1 MHSHA
6 AVANQKRMIVA
17 RMMIVVMHS
26 HAAVANRKRMIV
38 VPMMV
43 VVMHSHA
50 GVANRER
57 MIVVPMRYVCFLFGM
72 FYYLF
77 SAMFFCTNSIFN

>member
-1 MHSHA
+1 MWMIVVMHSHA

-17 RMMIVVMHS
+17 RMM
-26 HAAVANRKRMIV
+26 
-38 VPMMV
+38 V
-43 VVMHSHA
+43 VVMNSHA

-72 FYYLF
+72 FY
-77 SAMFFCTNSIFN
+77 

>member
-1 MHSHA
+1 MTVKLIRIIVVMHSHA
-6 AVANQKRMIVA
+6 AVANRKGMIVA

-26 HAAVANRKRMIV
+26 HSHAAVANRKRMIV
-38 VPMMV
+38 
-43 VVMHSHA
+43 A
-50 GVANRER
+50 R
-57 MIVVPMRYVCFLFGM
+57 MRYVCFLFGM

>member
-1 MHSHA
+1 MIVVMHSHA

-17 RMMIVVMHS
+17 R
-26 HAAVANRKRMIV
+26 
-38 VPMMV
+38 MMV

-72 FYYLF
+72 LCALTTINFMNIASITTHFTLQMH
-77 SAMFFCTNSIFN
+77 SNSNVTF